1 MGMAIGNP
9 TGKIQ
14 KAILDVHWAVWC
26 ILIAAALNLILAFTT
41 VSIIGGLLNILACL
55 ASLIALVGIAPKI
68 D

>member
-9 TGKIQ
+9 IGNIQ
-14 KAILDVHWAVWC
+14 EAILNVHWGIWC

-41 VSIIGGLLNILACL
+41 SSVTGGLFNILACL
-55 ASLIALVGIAPKI
+55 AALIALVGIASKI